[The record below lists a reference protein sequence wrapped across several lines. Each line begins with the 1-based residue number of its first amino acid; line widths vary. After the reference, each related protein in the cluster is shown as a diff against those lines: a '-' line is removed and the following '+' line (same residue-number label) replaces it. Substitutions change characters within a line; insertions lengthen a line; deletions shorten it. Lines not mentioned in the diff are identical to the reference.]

1 MTIQE
6 LKNILHTEW
15 DLNRVKG
22 AEKLV
27 EDFKPFHPA
36 HIDFNV
42 TEYDDDGNKKHSL
55 YDISVFLTGTEIVVR
70 HDQRDGYSFYMPF
83 TRQRS
88 VNQYEREEA
97 MKGLGEPNRVRK
109 LSASKIKAWL
119 DYLDEAHA
127 RLTKLADAFDEKV
140 AAFRK
145 ELDEAVNAGASHNK
159 FSDHNGELFSP
170 ILRLKYDIGQ
180 GYISV
185 RITYD
190 GSHTL
195 AAFKKSL

>member
-6 LKNILHTEW
+6 LKNILHTDW
-15 DLNRVKG
+15 DLNRVEG
-22 AEKLV
+22 AEQLV
-27 EDFKPFHPA
+27 EDFKPFHSA

-42 TEYDDDGNKKHSL
+42 TEWDDNGKVRHSL
-55 YDISVFLTGTEIVVR
+55 CDISVVLTGTEIVVR
-70 HDQRDGYSFYMPF
+70 HDQRDGYSFYRRF
-83 TRQRS
+83 DRQRS
-88 VNQYEREEA
+88 VNEYERKDA
-97 MKGLGEPNRVRK
+97 MKGLTEPNRVFK
-109 LSASKIKAWL
+109 LTAGKIKAWL

-145 ELDEAVNAGASHNK
+145 ELDEAVNVGASHNK
-159 FSDHNGELFSP
+159 FSDFNGELFSP
-170 ILRLKYDIGQ
+170 TLRLKYDIGQ

>member
-6 LKNILHTEW
+6 LKNILHSVH
-15 DLNRVKG
+15 DLNRV
-22 AEKLV
+22 EESEQLV

-42 TEYDDDGNKKHSL
+42 TEYDDDGNKRHSL
-55 YDISVFLTGTEIVVR
+55 YDISVVLTGTEIVVR
-70 HDQRDGYSFYMPF
+70 HDQRDGYSFYRRF
-83 TRQRS
+83 DRQRS
-88 VNQYEREEA
+88 VNEYERKEA
-97 MKGLGEPNRVRK
+97 MKNLVEPNRVYK
-109 LSASKIKAWL
+109 LSANKIKAWC
-119 DYLDEAHA
+119 DYLTEAHA
-127 RLTKLADAFDEKV
+127 RLTELADTFDAKV

-159 FSDHNGELFSP
+159 FGDFNGELYSP
-170 ILRLKYDIGQ
+170 TLRLKYEIGP
-180 GYISV
+180 GHISV